1 MRRVTFFVH
10 FINHTVFQ
18 VAHWEKSVLA
28 RLIQN
33 LTAKTQPDIVTMVPA
48 SVHDSPLDPVVD
60 DKHLFLFVLLMILK
74 TAILCEQYSW
84 F

>member
-1 MRRVTFFVH
+1 
-10 FINHTVFQ
+10 
-18 VAHWEKSVLA
+18 
-28 RLIQN
+28 

-60 DKHLFLFVLLMILK
+60 DKHVFLCVLLMILK
-74 TAILCEQYSW
+74 TAILCDQYSW